1 MHPCLQEPVA
11 TLLLPGT
18 ALQGFRAS
26 RSPSEP
32 SCALHASTDG
42 SLMTVCCQVSI
53 PAERARAWS
62 RGLMG
67 QVAAEHVVVLGAL
80 APDAL
85 RTEGGCMWRGM

>member
-1 MHPCLQEPVA
+1 M
-11 TLLLPGT
+11 
-18 ALQGFRAS
+18 
-26 RSPSEP
+26 
-32 SCALHASTDG
+32 
-42 SLMTVCCQVSI
+42 